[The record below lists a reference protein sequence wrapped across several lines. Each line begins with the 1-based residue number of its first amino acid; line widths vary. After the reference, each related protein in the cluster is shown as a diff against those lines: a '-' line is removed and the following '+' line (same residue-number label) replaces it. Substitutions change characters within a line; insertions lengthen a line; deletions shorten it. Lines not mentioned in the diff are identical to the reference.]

1 MIVKIKKT
9 GLRLVTGV
17 VTSLGTISSWALE
30 PLLQRI
36 GKPYINFR
44 DKRFFPSWFKAN
56 RFKWHM
62 DDEDRIVEALHNTDW
77 MFQLEDELPVP
88 LNKPIFIKKHQWH
101 RLVKGSG
108 HLFVRITKICDT

>member
-1 MIVKIKKT
+1 MTAKIKKT
-9 GLRLVTGV
+9 GLKLVTGV
-17 VTSLGTISSWALE
+17 ATSLDTISSWVLGLL
-30 PLLQRI
+30 PLLT
-36 GKPYINFR
+36 GKPYINLG

-56 RFKWHM
+56 CFKWHM

-101 RLVKGSG
+101 RLIKGSG
-108 HLFVRITKICDT
+108 HLYVRITKICDT